1 MKRFGTL
8 FLAAVLGSVSTIA
21 TFQWIDNNKEEG
33 VKVEY
38 LNGVPASKVPIN
50 LMRKGKSYPLILP
63 PLLKKLCR
71 PWFISGPHKT
81 AGRREEQTQYIDPFR
96 EFFRPAGTAR
106 P

>member
-38 LNGVPASKVPIN
+38 LNGVPASKVAYK
-50 LMRKGKSYPLILP
+50 LDEKGQVIPLDFTTAAEKVMPAVVHITVNP
-63 PLLKKLCR
+63 RRR
-71 PWFISGPHKT
+71 P
-81 AGRREEQTQYIDPFR
+81 
-96 EFFRPAGTAR
+96 
-106 P
+106 